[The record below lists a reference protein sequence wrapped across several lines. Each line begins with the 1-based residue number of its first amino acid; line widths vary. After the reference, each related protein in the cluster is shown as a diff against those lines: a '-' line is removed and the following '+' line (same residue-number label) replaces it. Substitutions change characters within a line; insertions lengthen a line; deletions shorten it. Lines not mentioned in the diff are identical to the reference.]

1 MAIASGASFPG
12 YIVAII
18 IIGLGTGGIKAN
30 VSPLVAEQ
38 YRSKTPYIKTLKNGD
53 RVIVSPQATYQK
65 IFNYFYW
72 VRPTSYLHLR
82 CMLTTL
88 LHNDR
93 VSTLVLC
100 LLLPPPNWKR
110 TLAFGLP
117 FYFLH

>member
-72 VRPTSYLHLR
+72 VRSSY
-82 CMLTTL
+82 MLYYSIY
-88 LHNDR
+88 HI
-93 VSTLVLC
+93 
-100 LLLPPPNWKR
+100 
-110 TLAFGLP
+110 
-117 FYFLH
+117 Y